1 MLKKIRLYLDIHKE
15 KKIYTLQK
23 YEAKLKEKLERPG
36 LSLDNIKED
45 LQLCVISYQ
54 RIRAMAMVK
63 NYIKFLEDKTLLI
76 TKAFNDPSILKEL
89 LYMMKGVGWALYK
102 MNSDLAPE
110 YLNFFARIIGD
121 VTRIDNQIDRVLYY
135 LLAWAIPQD
144 LECIKY
150 LRGFFDRNNI
160 PVSSINH
167 YGWFGPDIDAHIL
180 QLEKAEITRSK
191 IRSNFKGPGNP
202 PQPPYPGQ
210 GGVGNQPPK
219 GPNKGQGGDGG
230 FEVGGSFG
238 GGAGRNYQNQQADP
252 YAAQNVFTTTPTL
265 NSPTDQ
271 SNNITPA
278 LPTDKGLF
286 PTDKNAYADFPPAPL
301 NECTQAELGIEAGEK
316 YKDNFDKDLDF
327 LKQDFAK
334 VEKDPQTSEMFHD
347 IKRREALK
355 PEDTDKAFLDALNA
369 LKVSAIIG
377 PSPTDGVKNDN
388 LPNPYNFEHPTDGAA
403 GAGLGGNNPFGIPD
417 RGQQPNPKTDSIFI
431 PMQPPHSQPN
441 PYNQLDIN
449 RSALAP
455 TQFNPHEP
463 SGIIQTPQTGA
474 ATAKLTTSNHDDFF
488 SVKPPQQNFNT
499 QVDQRG
505 QVYVKPQSHKISD
518 KDFIALL
525 KRVGV

>member
-23 YEAKLKEKLERPG
+23 YEAKLKEKLEEPG
-36 LSLDNIKED
+36 LSLVNIKED
-45 LQLCVISYQ
+45 LQLCVINYQ

-89 LYMMKGVGWALYK
+89 LYMMKGVGWSLYK

-121 VTRIDNQIDRVLYY
+121 VTRIDNEVDRVLYY

-150 LRGFFDRNNI
+150 LRGFLDRNNI

-167 YGWFGPDIDAHIL
+167 YGWFGPDMDAHIK
-180 QLEKAEITRSK
+180 QLEQAEMTRSK
-191 IRSNFKGPGNP
+191 LRSSFRGPGNP
-202 PQPPYPGQ
+202 PQPPSQGQ
-210 GGVGNQPPK
+210 GGVGPQQPP
-219 GPNKGQGGDGG
+219 GPSKGQGGDGG
-230 FEVGGSFG
+230 FRAGDSFG
-238 GGAGRNYQNQQADP
+238 GGGNNQNATNTQPNQQSFA
-252 YAAQNVFTTTPTL
+252 NNPTII
-265 NSPTDQ
+265 SPL
-271 SNNITPA
+271 

-286 PTDKNAYADFPPAPL
+286 PTDKDAHGGFPPAPL

-355 PEDTDKAFLDALNA
+355 PEDADKAFLDALNA
-369 LKVSAIIG
+369 LKASAIVG
-377 PSPTDGVKNDN
+377 PSPVDGVKNDN
-388 LPNPYNFEHPTDGAA
+388 LPNPYSFEQPTDE
-403 GAGLGGNNPFGIPD
+403 GAGLAFGIPD
-417 RGQQPNPKTDSIFI
+417 RGTQPNPKTDSIFI
-431 PMQPPHSQPN
+431 PLQPPHGQAKFNSELN
-441 PYNQLDIN
+441 IN
-449 RSALAP
+449 RSAQTPTSIYPQETAATTLAP
-455 TQFNPHEP
+455 P
-463 SGIIQTPQTGA
+463 TGA
-474 ATAKLTTSNHDDFF
+474 GTMKLTTSNHDDIFN
-488 SVKPPQQNFNT
+488 VKPPQQNFNP
-499 QVDQRG
+499 QMDQRG
-505 QVYVKPQSHKISD
+505 QVPMKPQNFKVSD
-518 KDFIALL
+518 KDFISLL